1 MIEDKNLVKI
11 IKVLRLMNMAKD
23 KKFIQL
29 LALSRSQIILLLGI
43 QSEI

>member
-11 IKVLRLMNMAKD
+11 TKVLRLMNMAKD